1 MSEQEVF
8 AELVAAGL
16 TQAVVAKAYIFGAS
30 SIVSWWGV
38 GFVLAAARKAL
49 GMV

>member
-1 MSEQEVF
+1 MSEAEVL

-16 TQAVVAKAYIFGAS
+16 TPAAVAKAYIFGAS
-30 SIVSWWGV
+30 SIVTWWGV

-49 GMV
+49 GFV